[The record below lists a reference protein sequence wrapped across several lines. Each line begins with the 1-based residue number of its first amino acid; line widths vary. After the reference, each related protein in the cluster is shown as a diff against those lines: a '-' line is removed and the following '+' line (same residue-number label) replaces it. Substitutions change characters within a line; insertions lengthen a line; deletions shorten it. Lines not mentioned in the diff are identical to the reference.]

1 MFIIST
7 ISKFD
12 IVSYCSILLYY
23 IVCYMSLYSM
33 HNICYNINIPYC
45 LVLNNIAQYK
55 SYCGYDVYNI
65 YNINIWYSV
74 ILLYIALYCN
84 I

>member
-1 MFIIST
+1 
-7 ISKFD
+7 
-12 IVSYCSILLYY
+12 
-23 IVCYMSLYSM
+23 M
-33 HNICYNINIPYC
+33 HNICYNINILYC

-55 SYCGYDVYNI
+55 SYCGYDVYI
-65 YNINIWYSV
+65 MYNINIWYSV